1 MEKISQKI
9 NKSLTLKT
17 TLNKFETNL
26 DSKIN
31 EIVSKTQIKLD
42 KSQILVLKDDVIADL
57 RSKLNE
63 ANH

>member
-1 MEKISQKI
+1 MEKITQKI

-31 EIVSKTQIKLD
+31 EIVSRTQIKLD

>member
-1 MEKISQKI
+1 MEKITQKI

-31 EIVSKTQIKLD
+31 EIVSRTQIKLD
-42 KSQILVLKDDVIADL
+42 KS
-57 RSKLNE
+57 
-63 ANH
+63 